1 MDLHKNKGQVTVV
14 IDLSFSASLEEVKE
28 FILNEQSPF
37 ILSQSDENLL
47 KFEWFIDE
55 DTKTATLLEVFANA
69 EGFEVLA
76 GKVMGTPVNLKFRDL
91 FTVEK
96 MTQSKTNN
104 TLVTK
109 IRKITGWA
117 LIIISTILMFI
128 SIFIATTGELLKGGG
143 IYVASQLTW
152 YPGLALLGPE
162 IVQKSKEIWNNFM
175 QRLKNGFTQK

>member
-14 IDLSFSASLEEVKE
+14 IDLSFSAPLEEVKE

-55 DTKTATLLEVFANA
+55 DSKTATLLEVFANA
-69 EGFEVLA
+69 KGFEVLA

-96 MTQSKTNN
+96 MTILGEPTESLKET
-104 TLVTK
+104 
-109 IRKITGWA
+109 
-117 LIIISTILMFI
+117 ISVMNPTIKKY
-128 SIFIATTGELLKGGG
+128 TGG
-143 IYVASQLTW
+143 INQ
-152 YPGLALLGPE
+152 
-162 IVQKSKEIWNNFM
+162 
-175 QRLKNGFTQK
+175 

>member
-14 IDLSFSASLEEVKE
+14 IDLSFSASLDEVKE

-69 EGFEVLA
+69 KGFEVLA

-96 MTQSKTNN
+96 MTILGEPTESVKET
-104 TLVTK
+104 
-109 IRKITGWA
+109 
-117 LIIISTILMFI
+117 ISVMNPTIKKY
-128 SIFIATTGELLKGGG
+128 TGG
-143 IYVASQLTW
+143 INQ
-152 YPGLALLGPE
+152 
-162 IVQKSKEIWNNFM
+162 
-175 QRLKNGFTQK
+175 

>member
-1 MDLHKNKGQVTVV
+1 MDLHKNKRQVSVV
-14 IDLSFSASLEEVKE
+14 IDLSFSASLDEVKE

-96 MTQSKTNN
+96 MTILGEPTESLKETIAVMNP
-104 TLVTK
+104 VIK
-109 IRKITGWA
+109 PFTG
-117 LIIISTILMFI
+117 
-128 SIFIATTGELLKGGG
+128 
-143 IYVASQLTW
+143 
-152 YPGLALLGPE
+152 GL
-162 IVQKSKEIWNNFM
+162 N
-175 QRLKNGFTQK
+175 

>member
-69 EGFEVLA
+69 KGFEVLA
-76 GKVMGTPVNLKFRDL
+76 GKVIGTPVNLKFRDL

-96 MTQSKTNN
+96 MTILGEPTESLKET
-104 TLVTK
+104 
-109 IRKITGWA
+109 
-117 LIIISTILMFI
+117 ISVMNPTIKKYI
-128 SIFIATTGELLKGGG
+128 GG
-143 IYVASQLTW
+143 INQ
-152 YPGLALLGPE
+152 
-162 IVQKSKEIWNNFM
+162 
-175 QRLKNGFTQK
+175 

>member
-28 FILNEQSPF
+28 FIFNEQSPF

-69 EGFEVLA
+69 KGFEVLA

-96 MTQSKTNN
+96 MTILGEPTESLKETIAVMNP
-104 TLVTK
+104 VIK
-109 IRKITGWA
+109 PFTG
-117 LIIISTILMFI
+117 
-128 SIFIATTGELLKGGG
+128 
-143 IYVASQLTW
+143 
-152 YPGLALLGPE
+152 GL
-162 IVQKSKEIWNNFM
+162 N
-175 QRLKNGFTQK
+175 

>member
-55 DTKTATLLEVFANA
+55 DAKTATLLEVFANA

-91 FTVEK
+91 FAVEK
-96 MTQSKTNN
+96 MTILGEPTESLKET
-104 TLVTK
+104 
-109 IRKITGWA
+109 
-117 LIIISTILMFI
+117 ISVMNPTIKKY
-128 SIFIATTGELLKGGG
+128 TGG
-143 IYVASQLTW
+143 INQ
-152 YPGLALLGPE
+152 
-162 IVQKSKEIWNNFM
+162 
-175 QRLKNGFTQK
+175 

>member
-14 IDLSFSASLEEVKE
+14 IDLSFSAPREEVKE

-69 EGFEVLA
+69 KGFEVLA

-96 MTQSKTNN
+96 MTILGEPTESLKET
-104 TLVTK
+104 
-109 IRKITGWA
+109 
-117 LIIISTILMFI
+117 ISVMNPTIKKY
-128 SIFIATTGELLKGGG
+128 TGG
-143 IYVASQLTW
+143 INQ
-152 YPGLALLGPE
+152 
-162 IVQKSKEIWNNFM
+162 
-175 QRLKNGFTQK
+175 

>member
-14 IDLSFSASLEEVKE
+14 IDLSFSAPLEEVKE

-69 EGFEVLA
+69 KGFEVLA
-76 GKVMGTPVNLKFRDL
+76 GKVGGTPVNLKFRDL

-96 MTQSKTNN
+96 MTILGEPTESLKET
-104 TLVTK
+104 
-109 IRKITGWA
+109 
-117 LIIISTILMFI
+117 ISVMNPTIKKY
-128 SIFIATTGELLKGGG
+128 TGG
-143 IYVASQLTW
+143 INQ
-152 YPGLALLGPE
+152 
-162 IVQKSKEIWNNFM
+162 
-175 QRLKNGFTQK
+175 

>member
-14 IDLSFSASLEEVKE
+14 IDLSFSAPLEEVKE

-47 KFEWFIDE
+47 KFEWFIDD

-69 EGFEVLA
+69 KGFELLA

-96 MTQSKTNN
+96 MTILGEPTENLKE
-104 TLVTK
+104 K
-109 IRKITGWA
+109 I
-117 LIIISTILMFI
+117 SVMNPTIKKY
-128 SIFIATTGELLKGGG
+128 TGG
-143 IYVASQLTW
+143 I
-152 YPGLALLGPE
+152 
-162 IVQKSKEIWNNFM
+162 N
-175 QRLKNGFTQK
+175 

>member
-14 IDLSFSASLEEVKE
+14 IDLSFSAPLEEVKE

-55 DTKTATLLEVFANA
+55 DTMTATLLEVFANA
-69 EGFEVLA
+69 KGFELLA

-96 MTQSKTNN
+96 MTILGEPTENLKE
-104 TLVTK
+104 K
-109 IRKITGWA
+109 I
-117 LIIISTILMFI
+117 SVMNPTIKKY
-128 SIFIATTGELLKGGG
+128 TGG
-143 IYVASQLTW
+143 I
-152 YPGLALLGPE
+152 
-162 IVQKSKEIWNNFM
+162 N
-175 QRLKNGFTQK
+175 

>member
-69 EGFEVLA
+69 KGFEVLA

-96 MTQSKTNN
+96 MTILGEPTESLKET
-104 TLVTK
+104 
-109 IRKITGWA
+109 
-117 LIIISTILMFI
+117 ISVMNPNIKKYT
-128 SIFIATTGELLKGGG
+128 GG
-143 IYVASQLTW
+143 INQ
-152 YPGLALLGPE
+152 
-162 IVQKSKEIWNNFM
+162 
-175 QRLKNGFTQK
+175 

>member
-14 IDLSFSASLEEVKE
+14 IDLSFSAPIDEVKE

-76 GKVMGTPVNLKFRDL
+76 GKVMGTPVNLKFRDV

-96 MTQSKTNN
+96 MTIFSTVNKSRNFKLTGVPITFPARTSNPSAFAKTSN
-104 TLVTK
+104 LS
-109 IRKITGWA
+109 
-117 LIIISTILMFI
+117 LIHI
-128 SIFIATTGELLKGGG
+128 
-143 IYVASQLTW
+143 
-152 YPGLALLGPE
+152 
-162 IVQKSKEIWNNFM
+162 
-175 QRLKNGFTQK
+175 

>member
-69 EGFEVLA
+69 KGFEVLA

-91 FTVEK
+91 FAVEK
-96 MTQSKTNN
+96 MTILGEPTESLKET
-104 TLVTK
+104 
-109 IRKITGWA
+109 
-117 LIIISTILMFI
+117 ISVMNPTIKKY
-128 SIFIATTGELLKGGG
+128 TGG
-143 IYVASQLTW
+143 INQ
-152 YPGLALLGPE
+152 
-162 IVQKSKEIWNNFM
+162 
-175 QRLKNGFTQK
+175 

>member
-14 IDLSFSASLEEVKE
+14 IDLSFSASLDEVKE

-55 DTKTATLLEVFANA
+55 DAKTATLLEVFANA

-96 MTQSKTNN
+96 MTILGEPTESLKET
-104 TLVTK
+104 
-109 IRKITGWA
+109 
-117 LIIISTILMFI
+117 ISVMNPTIKKY
-128 SIFIATTGELLKGGG
+128 TGG
-143 IYVASQLTW
+143 INQ
-152 YPGLALLGPE
+152 
-162 IVQKSKEIWNNFM
+162 
-175 QRLKNGFTQK
+175 

>member
-69 EGFEVLA
+69 KGFEVLA
-76 GKVMGTPVNLKFRDL
+76 GKVIGTPVNLKFRDL

-96 MTQSKTNN
+96 MTILGEPTESLKETIAVMNP
-104 TLVTK
+104 VIK
-109 IRKITGWA
+109 PYTG
-117 LIIISTILMFI
+117 
-128 SIFIATTGELLKGGG
+128 
-143 IYVASQLTW
+143 
-152 YPGLALLGPE
+152 GL
-162 IVQKSKEIWNNFM
+162 N
-175 QRLKNGFTQK
+175 

>member
-1 MDLHKNKGQVTVV
+1 MCSSDL
-14 IDLSFSASLEEVKE
+14 KE

-96 MTQSKTNN
+96 MTILGEPTESLKET
-104 TLVTK
+104 
-109 IRKITGWA
+109 
-117 LIIISTILMFI
+117 ISVMNPTIKKY
-128 SIFIATTGELLKGGG
+128 TGG
-143 IYVASQLTW
+143 INQ
-152 YPGLALLGPE
+152 
-162 IVQKSKEIWNNFM
+162 
-175 QRLKNGFTQK
+175 

>member
-69 EGFEVLA
+69 KGFEVLA

-96 MTQSKTNN
+96 MTILGEPTESVKET
-104 TLVTK
+104 
-109 IRKITGWA
+109 
-117 LIIISTILMFI
+117 ISVMNP
-128 SIFIATTGELLKGGG
+128 SIKKYTGG
-143 IYVASQLTW
+143 INQ
-152 YPGLALLGPE
+152 
-162 IVQKSKEIWNNFM
+162 
-175 QRLKNGFTQK
+175 